1 MQEKK
6 DDITAYM
13 QPELPIIEESI
24 DLSDYQI
31 ETDEGWVD
39 IKEMHK
45 TVPYDQWYIQT
56 ESGKFLI
63 CADLHR
69 LYNEN
74 FEVRYAKELTKGD
87 IIQTKDGPE
96 VVVIIE
102 NRGNPENM
110 YDFTLADDSNHR
122 FYANDIL
129 SHNSTNMGLRTILFC
144 NLLPRLRVA
153 TIVPRSDQLK
163 TIADKYFEVDKAYR
177 FKASNSKARDNL
189 YYKEFIHKNGS
200 ISQMRLWYILTNADK
215 IRGNTY
221 DWIDYDEYQDFD
233 DSLNEVIQQTQS
245 RSHIR
250 SITYSGTSKTTD
262 SALEAQWLRSSRGEW
277 RMTCPACHFDN
288 YPTIEHGVMDMIQ
301 PDGLCCKKC
310 GHKLDVRDGHWDFE
324 APEMLNI
331 GAWGFHVPQIIVPAN
346 HNRASWVNIYTKS
359 RTVDIKSFME
369 EYLGEA
375 TEEGSKEITTKD
387 LQRMCMLGNM
397 EQVQK
402 VALEKP
408 QRKYNFLVSGV
419 DWGGAD
425 YNPATKTKTS
435 YTCHVILGAL
445 PTGDID
451 LIYAQSYAGMD
462 WESVGESIAAVH
474 HKFNCSALGGDHGGG
489 AVYIN
494 CLRKH
499 IDPLKVLAFKYAG
512 PLSPFLSIPKE
523 SANYGNMYSLNRTE
537 ALTATI
543 LDIKNARLRAP
554 QWEQTSRF
562 LLQILNLSRVP
573 SETSVG
579 ANTLKYIRNPTKA
592 DDFFHALTYALIMVK
607 LLRGEPLFEDMT
619 KQRMV
624 YNYMKFGVFTPPV
637 SFARRGHAISG

>member
-6 DDITAYM
+6 DNIV
-13 QPELPIIEESI
+13 QSRLPVIEESF
-24 DLSDYQI
+24 SVEDYQI
-31 ETDEGWVD
+31 ETDAGWVD
-39 IKEMHK
+39 IKEVHK
-45 TVPYDQWYIQT
+45 TVPYDRWYIET
-56 ESGKFLI
+56 ESGKSLI
-63 CADLHR
+63 SADLHR
-69 LYNEN
+69 VYDET
-74 FEVRYAKELTKGD
+74 FDVKYVEELKPQD
-87 IIQTKDGPE
+87 KIQTKDGAE
-96 VVVIIE
+96 TIKVIE

-163 TIADKYFEVDKAYR
+163 TIADKYFEIDKAYR
-177 FKASNSKARDNL
+177 FKVSNSKARDNL

-200 ISQMRLWYILTNADK
+200 VSSMRLWYILTTADK

-221 DWIDYDEYQDFD
+221 DWLDYDEYQDFD
-233 DSLNEVIQQTQS
+233 ESLNEVIQQTQS
-245 RSHIR
+245 RSR
-250 SITYSGTSKTTD
+250 MRAITYSGTSKTTD

-310 GHKLDVRDGHWDFE
+310 GHILNVRDGCWDFE
-324 APEMLNI
+324 SPDMLNI

-359 RTVDIKSFME
+359 RTVDQKSFME

-387 LQRMCMLGNM
+387 LQRICSLGTI
-397 EQVQK
+397 EEVQRA
-402 VALEKP
+402 ALQKP
-408 QRKYNFLVSGV
+408 QHRYSFLVSGA
-419 DWGGAD
+419 DWGGSD
-425 YNPATKTKTS
+425 YNPAMKTKTS
-435 YTCHVILGAL
+435 YTCHVILGCL
-445 PTGDID
+445 PTGDVDIISAD
-451 LIYAQSYAGMD
+451 QYSGMD
-462 WESVGESIAAVH
+462 WDSVSASIAQKH
-474 HKFNCSALGGDHGGG
+474 NKFNCAAMGGDYGGS
-489 AVYIN
+489 AVYVN
-494 CLRKH
+494 YLRKH
-499 IDPLKVLAFKYAG
+499 IDPLKVLAFKYST

-523 SANYGNMYSLNRTE
+523 SANFGNMYSLNRTE

-543 LDIKNARLRAP
+543 LDIKNGRIRSP
-554 QWEQTSRF
+554 RWEQMQNM

-573 SETSVG
+573 SETTTGS
-579 ANTLKYIRNPTKA
+579 NTFKYIRNPSKP
-592 DDFFHALTYALIMVK
+592 DDFFHALVYGMVMVK
-607 LLRGEPLFEDMT
+607 LLRGEPLFEDLT

-624 YNYMKFGVFTPPV
+624 YNYMKFGTFTPPI
-637 SFARRGHAISG
+637 SFSKRGHAVSG